1 MGIEYLKVHW
11 IHENSDSE
19 SIGDRVQLLIR
30 QLHLRVLLLHLLIIH
45 IEPKQIVEEQERVF
59 FNLSPQLTLVLLGR
73 ITRLT
78 NTLEKRLKVEPA
90 VESFVLVLR
99 LDQTGEI
106 VLSQIL

>member
-1 MGIEYLKVHW
+1 M
-11 IHENSDSE
+11 
-19 SIGDRVQLLIR
+19 
-30 QLHLRVLLLHLLIIH
+30 
-45 IEPKQIVEEQERVF
+45 
-59 FNLSPQLTLVLLGR
+59 LLGR